1 MTNKNKKQ
9 KKTTIPDK
17 DGHYDIDGVSYK
29 NEIIHEHIKGRI
41 GPSNLTAKAAYNKN
55 HHIKVNMK
63 VNHNLMMYDFT
74 ENIYNNLSVIQGALI
89 KQDF

>member
-29 NEIIHEHIKGRI
+29 NEHVYLGSDDIPEDKALKDLEARIKAEMK
-41 GPSNLTAKAAYNKN
+41 AKENK
-55 HHIKVNMK
+55 K
-63 VNHNLMMYDFT
+63 
-74 ENIYNNLSVIQGALI
+74 
-89 KQDF
+89 